1 MNPAELCRDIIGW
14 LREEV
19 FSSGGKGAIFG
30 LSGGIDSAL
39 VAVLCKKAFDNRCLA
54 LIMPCHSLDIDTED
68 ALLLAREFEI
78 PHMVISLD
86 GVFDQMLLSLGE
98 KPEEAGKSL
107 AAANIKPRLRMTALY
122 YHAAK
127 NGYRVIGT
135 GNKSEVAIGY
145 FTKYGDAGVDLEPI
159 GDLLKEEVIKLSEY
173 LQIPREIIDREPTA
187 GLWENQNDED
197 EMGFSYRELDCYL
210 RGEAVDPA
218 IQKKIAEMQRSS
230 EHKRNMPPIYLK
242 NNKAGSK
249 GAN

>member
-14 LREEV
+14 LQKEV

-39 VAVLCKKAFDNRCLA
+39 VAVFCKKAFDNRCLG
-54 LIMPCHSLDIDTED
+54 LIMPCHSLDIETEH

-78 PHMVISLD
+78 PNMIVSLD

-98 KPEEAGKSL
+98 KPEEVGKSL

-135 GNKSEVAIGY
+135 GNKSEIVIGY

-159 GDLLKEEVIKLSEY
+159 GDLLKEEVMELSAY
-173 LQIPREIIDREPTA
+173 LEIPRVITDKEPSG
-187 GLWENQNDED
+187 GLWEGQTDEG
-197 EMGFSYRELDCYL
+197 EIGFSYSELDRYL
-210 RGEAVDPA
+210 RGGSIDPA
-218 IQKKIAEMQRSS
+218 VQKKIAERQQGS
-230 EHKRNMPPIYLK
+230 EHKRCMPPVFYK
-242 NNKAGSK
+242 K
-249 GAN
+249 